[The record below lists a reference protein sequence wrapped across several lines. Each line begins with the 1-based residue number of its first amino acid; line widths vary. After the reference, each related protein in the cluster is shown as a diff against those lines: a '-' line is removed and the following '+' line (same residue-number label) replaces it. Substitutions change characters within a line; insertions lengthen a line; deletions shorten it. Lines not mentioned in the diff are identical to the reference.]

1 MADWIWIM
9 IPLTALMIPI
19 VAVLTSHQ
27 QRMAQI
33 LNRTT
38 GDHSEIEALRREIAE
53 LKTLIHQQ
61 AITLDS
67 IAGVQ
72 RATLE
77 APPPT
82 PRLSER
88 LGP

>member
-1 MADWIWIM
+1 M

-27 QRMAQI
+27 QKMAQI
-33 LNRTT
+33 LNRTS
-38 GDHSEIEALRREIAE
+38 GDHTEVEALRREIAE

-67 IAGVQ
+67 LAGTQ
-72 RATLE
+72 RSLE
-77 APPPT
+77 VPPPT
-82 PRLSER
+82 PNLSER